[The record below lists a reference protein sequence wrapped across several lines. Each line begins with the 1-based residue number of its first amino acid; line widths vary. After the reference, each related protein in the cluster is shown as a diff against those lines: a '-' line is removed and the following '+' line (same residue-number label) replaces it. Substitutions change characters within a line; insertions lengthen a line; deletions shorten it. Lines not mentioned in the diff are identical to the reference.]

1 MLSQAESY
9 EEFEH
14 TTFNNQI
21 TSTSELVDKTNQFM
35 EQIDTKLDK
44 MTQDLSDVN
53 IQLSSVT
60 PNNKE
65 QIKKLNKLNANVANI
80 DKVLKAADEE
90 MERNDTTKVAL
101 FEGH

>member
-1 MLSQAESY
+1 
-9 EEFEH
+9 
-14 TTFNNQI
+14 
-21 TSTSELVDKTNQFM
+21 
-35 EQIDTKLDK
+35 
-44 MTQDLSDVN
+44 
-53 IQLSSVT
+53 VT